1 LNLGDVRDG
10 ATPVSKRS
18 GETGGWEV
26 AWLEKDKGQS
36 AKDKGKSSKDKV
48 QSLEGKRDLMMN

>member
-1 LNLGDVRDG
+1 MRDG